1 MKKINI
7 KEKLSKYELIVI
19 PCNHIMEP
27 INLKDNKIINKAG
40 REDIS
45 NYLIDK
51 YDSKEMKD
59 GDIRIIPGFSLKS
72 DIMLIKFPFRTSD
85 NSIEI
90 FKKTLSNMFELEK
103 QNGYKR
109 TRQSKIEPANYGYTV
124 SEIIEILKHRDKET
138 RYLTKN

>member
-7 KEKLSKYELIVI
+7 KENLSKYELIVI

-45 NYLIDK
+45 NYLVDK

-59 GDIRIIPGFSLKS
+59 GDIRIIPGFSLKP

-109 TRQSKIEPANYGYTV
+109 TRQPKIEPVNYGYTV
-124 SEIIEILKHRDKET
+124 SEIIEILKHRDKEN

>member
-1 MKKINI
+1 
-7 KEKLSKYELIVI
+7 
-19 PCNHIMEP
+19 
-27 INLKDNKIINKAG
+27 
-40 REDIS
+40 
-45 NYLIDK
+45 
-51 YDSKEMKD
+51 MKD
-59 GDIRIIPGFSLKS
+59 GDIRIVPGFSLKA

-109 TRQSKIEPANYGYTV
+109 TRQPKIKPVNYGYTV
-124 SEIIEILKHRDKET
+124 SEIIEILKHRDKEI